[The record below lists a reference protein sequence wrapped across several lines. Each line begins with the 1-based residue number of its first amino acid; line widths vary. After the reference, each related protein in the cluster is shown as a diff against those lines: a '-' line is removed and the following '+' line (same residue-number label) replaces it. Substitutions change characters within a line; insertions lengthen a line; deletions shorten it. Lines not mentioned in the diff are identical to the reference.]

1 MDEIYQKTGG
11 KDESKVK
18 ERVGCQEQRR
28 LMEELMCEKECL
40 LAEKREMWN
49 MIEAEMK
56 RILMAMQLHLELK
69 PENIL

>member
-1 MDEIYQKTGG
+1 ME
-11 KDESKVK
+11 
-18 ERVGCQEQRR
+18 EQRR

-56 RILMAMQLHLELK
+56 RILTAMQLHLELK

>member
-1 MDEIYQKTGG
+1 MKFIKNQVARTKA
-11 KDESKVK
+11 KSKK
-18 ERVGCQEQRR
+18 EQDAMEDQRR
-28 LMEELMCEKECL
+28 LMEELRREKERL

-56 RILMAMQLHLELK
+56 RIPMAMQLHLELE

>member
-1 MDEIYQKTGG
+1 MKFIKNQVARTKA
-11 KDESKVK
+11 KSKK
-18 ERVGCQEQRR
+18 EQDAMEEQRR
-28 LMEELMCEKECL
+28 LMEELRREKECL

-56 RILMAMQLHLELK
+56 RIPMAMQLHLELE